1 MYQKSIFDKIMQDNK
16 GQSLGCDLRHVFR
29 TTEKL
34 KIYISIEKHEP
45 APRSLI
51 NEMDRRKCGFQD
63 IIV

>member
-1 MYQKSIFDKIMQDNK
+1 MQDNK